1 MIRVRNQLVQNG
13 GYAMNILKKVSIVII
28 SILLVFLI
36 SFVLLLLANGG
47 DILALFLNKS
57 LLPPGYNKTNT
68 FLINNLDDL
77 SFISKELSEMDYNH
91 IRIIN
96 ASLYGEEIS
105 YMEVKQNDS
114 SYETV
119 PIPDNLI
126 NSIKIL
132 FKNGIQLIVYNEGNL
147 NFVLWQTMN
156 ESRGIKYGTEPYG
169 EQLIDV
175 KPLSNNNWY
184 YYVHNYEKAKEL
196 YPERFK

>member
-1 MIRVRNQLVQNG
+1 
-13 GYAMNILKKVSIVII
+13 MNLSKKVSIVTI

-36 SFVLLLLANGG
+36 SFVFLLLTNGG

-57 LLPPGYNKTNT
+57 LLPPGYNKTNA
-68 FLINNLDDL
+68 FLMSNFDNL
-77 SFISKELSEMDYNH
+77 SFVSEELSEMDYNH
-91 IRIIN
+91 IRIMN

-126 NSIKIL
+126 GSVKIL

-147 NFVLWQTMN
+147 DFVLWQTMH
-156 ESRGIKYGTEPYG
+156 ESRGIKNGKEPYG

-184 YYVHNYEKAKEL
+184 YYVNNYGKAKEL
-196 YPERFK
+196 YPERFE